1 MITESALQPILS
13 AIFLLAGAAAYVPM
27 IIIGWLPVLSRMPV
41 LKHILEG
48 VWGLFYCV
56 VFIGVSH
63 LAYDGRIKYFTVL
76 CYIAGA
82 ELSAAVLKMPIEKL
96 ARKLADKRK
105 KRLERESART
115 GD

>member
-48 VWGLFYCV
+48 YGGC
-56 VFIGVSH
+56 
-63 LAYDGRIKYFTVL
+63 FTAPFSSGSPTL
-76 CYIAGA
+76 PMTEG
-82 ELSAAVLKMPIEKL
+82 
-96 ARKLADKRK
+96 
-105 KRLERESART
+105 
-115 GD
+115 